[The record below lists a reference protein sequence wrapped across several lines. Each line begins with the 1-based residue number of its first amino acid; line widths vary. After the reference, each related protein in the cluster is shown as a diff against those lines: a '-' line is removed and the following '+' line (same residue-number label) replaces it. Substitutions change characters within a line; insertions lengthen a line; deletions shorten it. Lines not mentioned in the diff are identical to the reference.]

1 MSVLYH
7 TSAPLTSPGFVNF
20 SDSGRRK
27 KEERKAAALRSSF
40 FCGILIPALPMN
52 GKRLVPCFVGGAS
65 CPLIPRKGGLPMV
78 TYSDLIQTGILV
90 VAIIALFLQA
100 NNKK

>member
-1 MSVLYH
+1 MPVLYH

>member
-1 MSVLYH
+1 MPVLYH
-7 TSAPLTSPGFVNF
+7 TSAPLTSPDFVNF
-20 SDSGRRK
+20 SDSGRQK
-27 KEERKAAALRSSF
+27 KEERRAAALRSSF

-78 TYSDLIQTGILV
+78 KWLHTLI
-90 VAIIALFLQA
+90 
-100 NNKK
+100 